1 MMTTRRSFLKSLAFG
16 TGGLTLRLPASLLRR
31 LSSGAAQHGPRVSR
45 PNPFVDDTGRPRL
58 VCIQG
63 HDLPTLLRKGL
74 QALGGLGRLVDS
86 GDTVLIKPNLVLRES
101 DPQTPLYPTM
111 SDPGCIAELIYL
123 LREHTTQ
130 VQVGDQGGEDQ
141 ELIYQALDLAN
152 AVNGAGA
159 ELLNFEQMASPH
171 HHARLPEWD
180 ESIPDF
186 EIYRAVYEAPVVVS
200 LCNLKRHSSA
210 FMTCAIKNNFGAM
223 EGRWNAG
230 TRGWLHRNPNLSEA
244 FVEEL
249 PYVAALI
256 KPELTIV
263 DARHIMIGNGPLLTA
278 PGAEIKTGI
287 NRMILCG
294 DVVALDA
301 YCAQRI
307 LRPLDSGFDPETIR
321 PTLDNA
327 ERLGLGTSDLSEV
340 EILEIDES
348 WEPQPKKGGPRR

>member
-1 MMTTRRSFLKSLAFG
+1 MTTRRAFLKSLAFG
-16 TGGLTLRLPASLLRR
+16 TGGLTFRMPPSLLRK
-31 LSSGAAQHGPRVSR
+31 LSSGASLHEPRVSR
-45 PNPFVDDTGRPRL
+45 SNPFIDDMGRPRL

-63 HDLPTLLRKGL
+63 SDLPTLLRKGL
-74 QALGGLGRLVDS
+74 RALGGLARLVNS
-86 GDTVLIKPNLVLRES
+86 GDRVLIKPNLVLRES
-101 DPQTPLYPTM
+101 DPNAALFPTM
-111 SDPGCIAELIYL
+111 SDPKCITELIYL
-123 LREHTTQ
+123 LREHTSQ

-159 ELLNFEQMASPH
+159 ELLNFEQMANPH

-244 FVEEL
+244 FVREL

-307 LRPLDSGFDPETIR
+307 LKLHDTGFDPETIR

-327 ERLGLGTSDLSEV
+327 EQLGLGTSNLNQVD
-340 EILEIDES
+340 ILDIDET
-348 WEPQPKKGGPRR
+348 WEPPPKKGGLRR

>member
-1 MMTTRRSFLKSLAFG
+1 MSRS
-16 TGGLTLRLPASLLRR
+16 
-31 LSSGAAQHGPRVSR
+31 AAQHGPRTSR
-45 PNPFVDDTGRPRL
+45 ANPFVDNLGRPRL

-63 HDLPTLLRKGL
+63 TDLPTLLRKGL
-74 QALGGLGRLVDS
+74 QALGGLGRLVNNSDR
-86 GDTVLIKPNLVLRES
+86 VLIKPNLVLRES
-101 DPQTPLYPTM
+101 DPDAPQFPTM
-111 SDPGCIAELIYL
+111 SDPACITELIYL

-141 ELIYQALDLAN
+141 ELIYEALDMAN

-159 ELLNFEQMASPH
+159 ELLNFEQMPDPH

-180 ESIPDF
+180 ASVPDF

-230 TRGWLHRNPNLSEA
+230 TRGWLHRNPNLSDA

-263 DARHIMIGNGPLLTA
+263 DARHIMIGDGPILGYPDA
-278 PGAEIKTGI
+278 KIKTGI
-287 NRMILCG
+287 NRMILSG

-301 YCAQRI
+301 YCANRI
-307 LRPLDSGFDPETIR
+307 LQPHDPSFDPETIR

-327 ERLGLGTSDLSEV
+327 EELGLGTSDLSEV
-340 EILEIDES
+340 EILEIDET
-348 WEPQPKKGGPRR
+348 WEPPSKKGGPRR

>member
-1 MMTTRRSFLKSLAFG
+1 MTTRRSFLKSLAFG
-16 TGGLTLRLPASLLRR
+16 TGGLTLRLPAPLLRR

-45 PNPFVDDTGRPRL
+45 PNPFVDYGGKPRL

-63 HDLPTLLRKGL
+63 HELPTLLRKGL

-101 DPQTPLYPTM
+101 DPQAPQYPTM
-111 SDPGCIAELIYL
+111 SDPACITELIYL

-130 VQVGDQGGEDQ
+130 IQVGDQGGEDQ
-141 ELIYQALDLAN
+141 ELIYEALDLAN

-159 ELLNFEQMASPH
+159 ELLNFEQMPDPH

-180 ESIPDF
+180 ASVPDF
-186 EIYRAVYEAPVVVS
+186 EVYRAVYEAPVVVS

-210 FMTCAIKNNFGAM
+210 YMTCAIKNNFGAM

-230 TRGWLHRNPNLSEA
+230 TRGWLHRNPNLSDA

-263 DARHIMIGNGPLLTA
+263 DARHIMIGDGPILGYPDA
-278 PGAEIKTGI
+278 KIKTGI
-287 NRMILCG
+287 DRMILSG
-294 DVVALDA
+294 DMVALDA

-307 LRPLDSGFDPETIR
+307 LQPHDPGFDPETIR
-321 PTLDNA
+321 PILDSA
-327 ERLGLGTSDLSEV
+327 EDLGLGTSDLSKV
-340 EILEIDES
+340 EILEIDET
-348 WEPQPKKGGPRR
+348 WEPQPKKGGHRR